1 MNPTPAMA
9 APVAK
14 ASVLWTNAKPLAVI
28 SEKQPHI
35 RTDDKVFMDVKKQD
49 DRKRTKLLCLAL

>member
-1 MNPTPAMA
+1 MA